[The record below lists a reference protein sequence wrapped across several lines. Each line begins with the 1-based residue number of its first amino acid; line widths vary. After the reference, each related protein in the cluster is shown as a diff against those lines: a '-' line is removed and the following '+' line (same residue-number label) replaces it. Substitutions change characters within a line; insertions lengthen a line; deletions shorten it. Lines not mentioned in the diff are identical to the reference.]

1 MNAPGR
7 LFFVTFICGAAF
19 LAPAHAA
26 DPPKT
31 GLLAGTNSIEDL
43 LTHQTDYP
51 PSGVI
56 LGQGW
61 SSYLGQK
68 TQAVCV
74 TGEEKPIGTNTNFV
88 SYHDVFDREQLSS
101 LLDISAKMSYG
112 SFSGRAQFSRSV
124 AIDKSQRTILAKVR
138 VGWGGSSW
146 APVLV
151 AGKDTFPQIRLTDKV
166 LAMLSDR
173 AVADKVAAFVAM
185 CGDGYV
191 SSIAVGGELDV
202 VFNLQLDEKE
212 VKESYGVQAKGSF
225 GAGGGAMSAAYA
237 VKKADESKVLSFT
250 KTSTAGPLFE
260 GAPSAKSTIEYIE
273 RFTKMPAEVARP
285 MSVSIDSYRNVSN
298 WPAELSD
305 VGLSAK
311 AASLLAGQA
320 WRFRELGQV
329 YSEAAMDPSAFY
341 FPFSKGDKPLSWQ
354 TEAAERSSALF
365 GAADCL
371 AALDAVCSK
380 KGNCDV
386 NQIFSPVNLPRVCPA
401 MLAKTNTSVYIAGL
415 LGGTDGLKVSAANG
429 PQKIDMLKAF
439 NFVGKVEQPKQAE
452 AVENQVTPVEAYY
465 FLLAESPL
473 RRSSPEGTGDKRTV
487 DDETKRV
494 EIFSGTRSRAALVAY
509 DNLMGP
515 NPKAANDEGAKE
527 MYRSWVLNARL
538 APLSAAFCAIGAH
551 PMCLPTPNLLNIA
564 QKLKPEFGDKRN
576 FTATLPAPQPAAPAV
591 VVVTPPEKPG
601 FLRCGG
607 SKPCG
612 TTDR

>member
-1 MNAPGR
+1 MKALSH
-7 LFFVTFICGAAF
+7 LFLVAHIVGAGF

-26 DPPKT
+26 DPPGKPL
-31 GLLAGTNSIEDL
+31 LLAATNSIEDL
-43 LTHQTDYP
+43 LTHETDYP

-74 TGEEKPIGTNTNFV
+74 TGVEKPIGTNTNFV

-138 VGWGGSSW
+138 VGWGGSSL
-146 APVLV
+146 APELV
-151 AGKDTFPQIRLTDKV
+151 AGKDSFPQIRLTDRV
-166 LAMLSDR
+166 LAMLNDK
-173 AVADKVAAFVAM
+173 AVIDKVAAFVAM

-202 VFNLQLDEKE
+202 VFNLQLEDKDVE
-212 VKESYGVQAKGSF
+212 ESYSARAKGSF
-225 GAGGGAMSAAYA
+225 GAGGGSMSAAYA
-237 VKKADESKVLSFT
+237 VKNTSESKVLSFT
-250 KTSTAGPLFE
+250 KTSSAGPLFE
-260 GAPSAKSTIEYIE
+260 GAPSVKSTVEYIE
-273 RFTKMPAEVARP
+273 RFTRMPAESARP

-305 VGLSAK
+305 VGLTAK

-320 WRFRELGQV
+320 WRFRDLGQV

-341 FPFSKGDKPLSWQ
+341 FPFSKGDKPLAWQ

-380 KGNCDV
+380 KGNCDI
-386 NQIFSPVNLPRVCPA
+386 NQIFSPANLPRVCPA
-401 MLAKTNTSVYIAGL
+401 MLAKTNTSVYMAGL
-415 LGGTDGLKVSAANG
+415 LGTDGMKVVPASG
-429 PQKIDMLKAF
+429 PQKLDMLKAF
-439 NFVGKVEQPKQAE
+439 NSLGKVELPKQPE

-473 RRSSPEGTGDKRTV
+473 RRSMKEGAGDTRTA

-494 EIFSGTRSRAALVAY
+494 EIFAKTRSREALVAY
-509 DNLMGP
+509 ANLAGP
-515 NPKAANDEGAKE
+515 TPKAPNEEGARE
-527 MYRSWVLNARL
+527 MYRAWVLNARL
-538 APLSAAFCAIGAH
+538 APLSTAFCAIGAH
-551 PMCLPTPNLLNIA
+551 PMCLPTPSLLNIT

-576 FTATLPAPQPAAPAV
+576 FTATLPLPVPAAPAV
-591 VVVTPPEKPG
+591 MVVTPPEKPG
-601 FLRCGG
+601 FVRCGG
-607 SKPCG
+607 SKSCG
-612 TTDR
+612 RTDM